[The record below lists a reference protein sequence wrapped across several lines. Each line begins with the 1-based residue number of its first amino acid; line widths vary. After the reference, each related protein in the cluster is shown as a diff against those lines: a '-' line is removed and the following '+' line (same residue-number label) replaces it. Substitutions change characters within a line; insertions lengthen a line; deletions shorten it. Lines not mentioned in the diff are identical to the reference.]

1 MIHDPEINALLGT
14 LADGASASCSPL
26 PSLLP
31 VKAGGAQMGFP
42 GGAYEGASQFDRELA
57 LWSASKRSADGDI
70 LPDKVEA
77 DARVRDVIRNDSLVG
92 AGADIHKDSIIGA
105 MFLLNAKP
113 NLRVLGLD
121 DMWAE
126 EFQEEVEAKFTL
138 MAESPNH
145 WVDASRINT
154 LTSMLRVDVG
164 VYLAAGEILSTVEW
178 LRDGPRPYNTAI
190 QMIDVDRLSNPMG
203 APNSADLR
211 GGVVRN
217 RYGAP
222 QGYHIRMA
230 HPADYMINP
239 LDSMTWKYV
248 PARKPWG
255 RLQVIHIFEQTR
267 PDQTRG
273 MSEMISALKELKIV
287 KKFRDVVLQ
296 NAVLNA
302 TFAASIE
309 SEFPEQ
315 ALAAIGGQDTVGK
328 AITDYCNS
336 YLAAIATYSGG
347 AKNLVLDGIKVPHLF
362 PGTKLQLRPAGQGGP
377 LGSEF
382 EQSCLRYLAANLG
395 VSYEE
400 LSRDYSKTN
409 YSSGKLAMGNTEKH
423 MKARKKVVAD
433 RKASAVYALWLEEAL
448 NKGDITSMP
457 RNAPNFYDGLNA
469 EAYTACDWIGASKGQ
484 IDELKETQAAALR
497 LKYNL
502 TTLEDELARLG
513 KDWRKV
519 LPQRERENK
528 EMVKRGLDPN
538 PQDNALNAAS
548 GKVRNSDGTQD
559 ANTNDQPQERRGQ
572 Q

>member
-1 MIHDPEINALLGT
+1 MIHDPEITRLLGT
-14 LADGASASCSPL
+14 LADGASVGSAPS

-31 VKAGGAQMGFP
+31 VGKGGAHMGFP
-42 GGAYEGASQFDRELA
+42 GGAFEGAGQFDRELA
-57 LWSASKRSADGDI
+57 MWNPYARSADMDI
-70 LPDKVEA
+70 LPDKKIA
-77 DARVRDVIRNDSLVG
+77 DARVRDVLRNDALVG
-92 AGADIHKDSIIGA
+92 AGADIHRDSVIGS

-113 NLRVLGLD
+113 DLRVLRLD
-121 DMWAE
+121 DTWAQ

-138 MAESPNH
+138 WAESPNH
-145 WVDASRINT
+145 WIDASRINT

-190 QMIDVDRLSNPMG
+190 QMIDLDRLSNPDNL
-203 APNSADLR
+203 PDTSDLR
-211 GGVVRN
+211 GGVQRN
-217 RYGAP
+217 RFGAP
-222 QGYHIRMA
+222 QGYYIRMA
-230 HPADYMINP
+230 HPADYLFNP
-239 LDSMTWKYV
+239 VDAFTWKFV

-255 RLQVIHIFEQTR
+255 RMQVLHIFEQER

-273 MSEMISALKELKIV
+273 MSGLVSALKELRIV

-315 ALAAIGGQDTVGK
+315 AIAAIGGTDTISK

-336 YLAAIATYSGG
+336 YLSAVATYSGG

-382 EQSCLRYLAANLG
+382 ETSCLRYLAATLG

-400 LSRDYSKTN
+400 LSRDYTKTN
-409 YSSGKLAMGNTEKH
+409 YSSARAAMGNTERH
-423 MKARKKVVAD
+423 LKARKKMVAD
-433 RKASAVYALWLEEAL
+433 RKASGIYALWLEEAL
-448 NKGDITSMP
+448 NKGDIESMP
-457 RNAPNFYDGLNA
+457 RNAPNFYDGLNG
-469 EAYTACDWIGASKGQ
+469 EAYTACDWIGASRGQ
-484 IDELKETQAAALR
+484 IDELKETQAAVLR

-519 LPQRERENK
+519 LVQREREMK
-528 EMVKRGLDPN
+528 EMTDRGIDPN
-538 PQDNALNAAS
+538 PQDNSVNAAS
-548 GKVRNSDGTQD
+548 GDVRDSQSQD
-559 ANTNDQPQERRGQ
+559 ANANDQPEERRG
-572 Q
+572 